1 MLFRS
6 KVPVQPMPS
15 QPVKVDAALVGV
27 ALSVT
32 AVPAP
37 NDALHVAPQLM
48 PAGDEAT
55 VPLPEPFLT
64 TVSATGRAA
73 VTHGEKSEVFPVES
87 VVVAVTTDCPAGRA
101 ASVALKLALP
111 LPSVVTD

>member
-1 MLFRS
+1 
-6 KVPVQPMPS
+6 MPS
-15 QPVKVDAALVGV
+15 QPVKVDAALLGV

-55 VPLPEPFLT
+55 VPLPEPLLT
-64 TVSATGRAA
+64 TVSTTGSAA
-73 VTHGEKSEVFPVES
+73 VTHGEKSEVFPAES

-101 ASVALKLALP
+101 ANVALKLALP